1 VITTTITAQE
11 LQELL
16 DKVAPELR
24 KKLDKCSSLGTLYDE
39 LCTTA
44 NLCLRLDRLA
54 RYLTSL
60 SPSHPVTIN
69 LDIELILRH
78 LP

>member
-1 VITTTITAQE
+1 VITTTITAQQ
-11 LQELL
+11 LQDLLAKAAPAIRQELTG
-16 DKVAPELR
+16 
-24 KKLDKCSSLGTLYDE
+24 CSSIGSRFDTLCRAADTCTRLGRV
-39 LCTTA
+39 A
-44 NLCLRLDRLA
+44 S
-54 RYLTSL
+54 YLTSL